1 MKKLKYYNNFIN
13 EGLKNF
19 LKPKSQEN
27 IEKSLQNSNLS
38 NEQKFINGC
47 KYGFIWLVQDILN
60 KGVDPSIYN
69 NIGILLACENGHI
82 DIVKLLLQDKRVNP
96 TDRVLP
102 LVKFA
107 AFLDYTIE
115 DITTSHNEDEEKDIL
130 YTDCID
136 KSYENGHYDI
146 VKLLLNDERVK
157 NSLNDYKLKLY
168 TKVSKKINESIKD
181 YLKPKSEEKIINDT
195 KNLNPDYILHY
206 GCEIGILS
214 LVKQSIKD
222 GANFNWSNPIC
233 IASENGHIEIVKY
246 LLNNGVDI
254 HINQDSPLRYAIV
267 VKKYDMVKF
276 LIDNGADIHIADE
289 YPFLL
294 SWDFGS
300 PDICKLLID
309 NGADLE
315 KITKTLFKRKT
326 SKQKKEILEFI
337 DKLKNNNVNE
347 SIKDYLKPKSEED
360 ILKSINNLTPNQ
372 KLLHG
377 LKYDMIELI
386 NQSIDEGAD
395 VTINDNNLLIWSCE
409 NGHTDIVKKILEN
422 PNVDVNI
429 QDGYPIC
436 IASKNGHYNIV
447 KLLLN
452 HKDIIP
458 NLYHSFCLIWA
469 SENGHYYIVKLLLDD
484 GRVDQYSLG
493 YLSKKSAIKNNHY
506 DIVDLL
512 NKYEQE

>member
-13 EGLKNF
+13 EGLKDF

-69 NIGILLACENGHI
+69 NIGILLACENGYI

-181 YLKPKSEEKIINDT
+181 YLKPKSEE
-195 KNLNPDYILHY
+195 
-206 GCEIGILS
+206 
-214 LVKQSIKD
+214 
-222 GANFNWSNPIC
+222 
-233 IASENGHIEIVKY
+233 
-246 LLNNGVDI
+246 
-254 HINQDSPLRYAIV
+254 
-267 VKKYDMVKF
+267 
-276 LIDNGADIHIADE
+276 
-289 YPFLL
+289 
-294 SWDFGS
+294 
-300 PDICKLLID
+300 
-309 NGADLE
+309 
-315 KITKTLFKRKT
+315 
-326 SKQKKEILEFI
+326 
-337 DKLKNNNVNE
+337 
-347 SIKDYLKPKSEED
+347 D

-422 PNVDVNI
+422 PNVDVNT

-436 IASKNGHYNIV
+436 IASKNGHYDIV

-469 SENGHYYIVKLLLDD
+469 SENGHYDIVKLLLDD

-512 NKYEQE
+512 NQYEQE